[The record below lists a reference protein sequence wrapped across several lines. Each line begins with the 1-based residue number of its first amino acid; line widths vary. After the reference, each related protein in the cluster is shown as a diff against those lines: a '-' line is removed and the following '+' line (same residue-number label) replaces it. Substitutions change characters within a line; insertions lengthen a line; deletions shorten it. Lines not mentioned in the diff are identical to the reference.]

1 MALVKYSRPNTDVFS
16 RTFNDIV
23 DEFFNVQN
31 NSYKTDR
38 FMPNINI
45 AETDTQFEISA
56 ELPGVKKEDIKVD
69 LEKGRLTISGERFFN
84 DKEEGKNYH
93 RVEASYGTFTRALHL
108 PEGIDEES
116 IVAKYEDG
124 VLEITIN
131 KSAEK
136 ARKQIDI
143 S

>member
-1 MALVKYSRPNTDVFS
+1 MALIKYSRPNTDVFS

-31 NSYKTDR
+31 NNYKTDR
-38 FMPNINI
+38 FMPSINI
-45 AETDTQFEISA
+45 AETDTKFEISA
-56 ELPGVKKEDIKVD
+56 ELPGVKKENIKVD
-69 LEKGRLTISGERFFN
+69 LEKSRLTISGERLMEE
-84 DKEEGKNYH
+84 KEEGKNYH
-93 RVEASYGTFTRALHL
+93 RIETNYGMFTRSLYL

-124 VLEITIN
+124 VLDITIN
-131 KSAEK
+131 KSPEK
-136 ARKQIDI
+136 VRKQIEI

>member
-1 MALVKYSRPNTDVFS
+1 MALIKYSRPNTDVFS

-31 NSYKTDR
+31 NKYKTDR
-38 FMPNINI
+38 FMPSINI

-56 ELPGVKKEDIKVD
+56 ELPGVKKENIKVD
-69 LEKGRLTISGERFFN
+69 LEKGRLTISGERLMEE
-84 DKEEGKNYH
+84 KEEGKNYH
-93 RVEASYGTFTRALHL
+93 RIETNYGMFTRALHL

-116 IVAKYEDG
+116 IIAKYEDG
-124 VLEITIN
+124 VLDITIN
-131 KSAEK
+131 KSPEK
-136 ARKQIDI
+136 ARKQIEI

>member
-1 MALVKYSRPNTDVFS
+1 MALIKYSRPNTDVFS

-31 NSYKTDR
+31 NNYKTDR
-38 FMPNINI
+38 FMPSINI

-56 ELPGVKKEDIKVD
+56 ELPGVKKENIKVD
-69 LEKGRLTISGERFFN
+69 LEKGRLTISGERLMEE
-84 DKEEGKNYH
+84 KEEGKNYH
-93 RVEASYGTFTRALHL
+93 RIETNYGMFTRALHL

-116 IVAKYEDG
+116 IIAKYEDG
-124 VLEITIN
+124 VLDITIN
-131 KSAEK
+131 KSPEK
-136 ARKQIDI
+136 ARKQIEI